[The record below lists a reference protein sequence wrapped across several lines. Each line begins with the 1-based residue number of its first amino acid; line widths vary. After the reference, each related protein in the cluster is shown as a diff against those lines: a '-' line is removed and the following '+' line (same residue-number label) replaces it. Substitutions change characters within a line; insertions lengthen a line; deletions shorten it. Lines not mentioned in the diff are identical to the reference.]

1 MFSFTA
7 SHNINYLIRGLR
19 NTTDYMYEENI
30 AKFNYELNPD
40 LKTIYFRGTNDVIS
54 SSMIRELIKYNY
66 WGKVQSDVPRAIYD
80 LLRASN

>member
-1 MFSFTA
+1 MRIFVN
-7 SHNINYLIRGLR
+7 HIIYLVRGLR

-40 LKTIYFRGTNDVIS
+40 LKTIYFRGTNDVVS

-66 WGKVQSDVPRAIYD
+66 WGKVETYVPRTVFE
-80 LLRASN
+80 LLRKN